1 MSAEGIEVTP
11 QVNITSMV
19 FFGTSFT
26 TASDGDNIP
35 AEIAAL
41 EGVAR
46 IWPVRRIPRAVPEVH
61 EVGEKVAPVWSSHSK
76 SPSIY
81 SKLC

>member
-1 MSAEGIEVTP
+1 
-11 QVNITSMV
+11 MV

-26 TASDGDNIP
+26 TASDSDNIP

-46 IWPVRRIPRAVPEVH
+46 IWPVKRIPRAVPEVH
-61 EVGEKVAPVWSSHSK
+61 GVGEKAAPTWSSHSK
-76 SPSIY
+76 SLSIY
-81 SKLC
+81 SKLH

>member
-1 MSAEGIEVTP
+1 MSAEGIKVTP

-26 TASDGDNIP
+26 TASDSDNIP
-35 AEIAAL
+35 AEIASL

-61 EVGEKVAPVWSSHSK
+61 EVGEKAAPIWSSHSK
-76 SPSIY
+76 FPSIC
-81 SKLC
+81 SELR